1 MISFT
6 DTFSKYIIP
15 TDSII
20 LAVSGGVDSMVLL
33 DLVRSYHPKDKIIVV
48 HFDHSLRGEES
59 NGDRELVANVCNREN
74 IVFEMEKM
82 DIGSMAKIENMN
94 LEALA
99 RRERYGFLEKVR
111 ERHGSKYILTAHH
124 AGDQT
129 ETLIGNMIK

>member
-1 MISFT
+1 MQKFF

-33 DLVRSYHPKDKIIVV
+33 DLVMSHHPKGKIIVV

-59 NGDRELVANVCNREN
+59 DGDRYLVANVCNREN

-82 DIGSMAKIENMN
+82 DIGAMAKIENMN
-94 LEALA
+94 IEALA

-111 ERHGSKYILTAHH
+111 ERHGSRYILTAHH
-124 AGDQT
+124 TGDQT
-129 ETLIGNMIK
+129 ETVIGNMIK